1 MDQVF
6 SYFHNQEKL
15 HQLDVIFFSIGEDD
29 LSLTPDSNGDVPTLS
44 LLARVVQGG
53 LPVVEATV
61 TVRVDR

>member
-1 MDQVF
+1 MIDIPACGLGI
-6 SYFHNQEKL
+6 EM
-15 HQLDVIFFSIGEDD
+15 
-29 LSLTPDSNGDVPTLS
+29 SLTPDTDVEVPTLS

>member
-1 MDQVF
+1 M
-6 SYFHNQEKL
+6 N
-15 HQLDVIFFSIGEDD
+15 FSIGEDD